1 MAKKIL
7 IVEDDP
13 IGRKVLTDYLTAHGY
28 DVSTASTGTEG
39 VAMAAAQSPDLVV
52 CDVLLPRKSG
62 FEVCFEIKRAP
73 ATREVP
79 ILLMSAV
86 CKDSHSEFY
95 AAVDLHAEG
104 YFVKPFMMSAL
115 LARIRTL
122 LAA

>member
-1 MAKKIL
+1 MAKRIL

-13 IGRKVLTDYLTAHGY
+13 IGRKVLTDYLVAHGFE
-28 DVSTASTGTEG
+28 VSNAASGSEG
-39 VAMAAAQSPDLVV
+39 VAMAASESPNLVV

-73 ATREVP
+73 ATRDVP
-79 ILLMSAV
+79 VVLMSAV

-95 AAVDLHAEG
+95 AAVELHAEG
-104 YFVKPFMMSAL
+104 YFVKPFMMSAM

>member
-52 CDVLLPRKSG
+52 CDVLLPKKSG

-104 YFVKPFMMSAL
+104 YFVKPFRMSAL

>member
-1 MAKKIL
+1 MPKKIL

-13 IGRKVLTDYLTAHGY
+13 VGRKVLTDYLEAHGFE
-28 DVSTASTGTEG
+28 VSTASTGAEG
-39 VAMAAAQSPDLVV
+39 IEMASSVGPDLVI
-52 CDVLLPRKSG
+52 CDVLLPKRSG
-62 FEVCFEIKRAP
+62 FEVCFEIKRAET
-73 ATREVP
+73 TRDVP

-86 CKDSHSEFY
+86 CKDTHSELY

-104 YFVKPFMMSAL
+104 YFVKPFMMSAM

>member
-39 VAMAAAQSPDLVV
+39 VAKAAAESPDLVV
-52 CDVLLPRKSG
+52 CDVLLPKKSG